1 MGSRLVAP
9 CCGEEEDG
17 DRGGQA
23 SILPARTSLPASPL
37 LTCPSLH
44 SPAYVPLPASPSLHS
59 PAYICLRA
67 SPYLHLPAC
76 IPPAYIPSLH
86 APAYI
91 TQPAALCLHTSLCL
105 RTSSCLP
112 TTPCLC
118 PPAHTLPASPQAVV
132 SQQDTLLELQLQE
145 GPEKPSRRGSQP
157 APAEPAARTGE
168 KPGTTEL
175 ALLQRQH
182 GLLQEEL
189 GRCRQLCQERAQEA
203 AALETRL
210 RDSKQERAR
219 LERELDEARRQLGV
233 LRQEGGTRGRRGAD
247 PRRRSLPAGDALYLS
262 FTPPQV
268 VKEDGLTHGA
278 SVSGLSPPGLG
289 CREGVAGEKRCA
301 HAWHECI
308 WPQLIQLWGLG
319 RQGRGEDAF
328 MHDMRASGLS
338 PPGFGVQEASSGG
351 R

>member
-1 MGSRLVAP
+1 MHP
-9 CCGEEEDG
+9 
-17 DRGGQA
+17 
-23 SILPARTSLPASPL
+23 PAYMHPPACTSLPASPL
-37 LTCPSLH
+37 PTSPPCTLLPTSPSLQPSAYIH
-44 SPAYVPLPASPSLHS
+44 PCAYIHPPAYVPLP
-59 PAYICLRA
+59 
-67 SPYLHLPAC
+67 
-76 IPPAYIPSLH
+76 
-86 APAYI
+86 
-91 TQPAALCLHTSLCL
+91 
-105 RTSSCLP
+105 
-112 TTPCLC
+112 TP
-118 PPAHTLPASPQAVV
+118 LPASPQAVV

-210 RDSKQERAR
+210 RDSEQERAR

-268 VKEDGLTHGA
+268 VKEDGLTHGT

-289 CREGVAGEKRCA
+289 
-301 HAWHECI
+301 AW
-308 WPQLIQLWGLG
+308 G
-319 RQGRGEDAF
+319 GRG
-328 MHDMRASGLS
+328 
-338 PPGFGVQEASSGG
+338 
-351 R
+351 